1 MNIQIYGKNKCFD
14 TKKAQRFFQERR
26 VKFQFIDLPR
36 YGMGPRELENVAR
49 AVGGVDSLIDPKH
62 HDAKALSYYAY
73 DDQKLEHLLDNP
85 RLIRTPIVRNG
96 RQATVGYCPEVW
108 AKWE

>member
-14 TKKAQRFFQERR
+14 TRKAQRYFQERR

-49 AVGGVDSLIDPKH
+49 AVGVWTTSSTP
-62 HDAKALSYYAY
+62 ST
-73 DDQKLEHLLDNP
+73 
-85 RLIRTPIVRNG
+85 RTPK
-96 RQATVGYCPEVW
+96 P
-108 AKWE
+108 